1 MKKNGF
7 TILELLV
14 SIIIL
19 SIVLIFAM
27 NLFLKVRSAYTNE
40 KTNIEMEIT
49 KSAIIDTV
57 MSDLD
62 ESAFANMNDLDGKIV
77 NSISCAQNK
86 VTMQL
91 SLNETGHNKR
101 ILEFDTSSSSNDY
114 IKYYD
119 TGALN
124 AGYVRKLPKG
134 SLKGPLSCTT
144 ISNIT
149 VGTLNHITYP
159 IEDENKNDYSIDM
172 FIVSAS

>member
-57 MSDLD
+57 MSNLA
-62 ESAFANMNDLDGKIV
+62 ESAFVNVEAHDGEIV
-77 NSISCAQNK
+77 GSISCAQNK
-86 VTMQL
+86 VTIQL
-91 SLNETGHNKR
+91 ALNEVLHDKR

-119 TGALN
+119 PRALN
-124 AGYVRKLPKG
+124 AAYVRKLPKG

-144 ISNIT
+144 ITNIK
-149 VGTLNHITYP
+149 VGTLNHITFP

-172 FIVSAS
+172 FIVSNS